1 MRQPIDSA
9 AVRVNR
15 QNDMTETRQ
24 RTGPLG
30 GFPLFTILGFEIR
43 LNLSWLLLG
52 LLITW
57 TLAEGFFPQRYPDLG
72 AHARWWMGVAG
83 AVGVFFSIVFHE
95 LSHSLVGRRF
105 GMPVGGITLFVF
117 GGIAELRHEPK
128 TPYTEFLMA
137 AAGPLSSLVLAG
149 VFFVADN
156 LAQRLG
162 WPLPVVG
169 VLHYMSVI
177 NVVLAVFNLVP
188 AYPLDGGRMFRA
200 ALWAWRKD
208 VREATRIASRV
219 GSYFG
224 LALMVLG
231 VLGFLAGDIVGG
243 MWSFLIGAFLRG
255 AAMTSYRQLLT
266 RQFLEGK
273 TVGDLMNH
281 RPVSVGTSITLREFL
296 EQYVY
301 RTPQVLYPVVDD
313 SHLVGCVKV
322 SQVKAIPREFR
333 GDRTIA
339 DIVSPC
345 SEENTVSP
353 DDNAAELLS
362 GMLVPGVIDRKIVER
377 EGRLVGTISLQD
389 LRNIMA
395 LKLELESE
403 STRERRNW

>member
-1 MRQPIDSA
+1 
-9 AVRVNR
+9 
-15 QNDMTETRQ
+15 MTDKGQEQSRL
-24 RTGPLG
+24 R

-72 AHARWWMGVAG
+72 AQARWWMGVAG

-128 TPYTEFLMA
+128 TPHTEFLMA
-137 AAGPLSSLVLAG
+137 VAGPLSSLVLAG
-149 VFFVADN
+149 IFFVADH

-162 WPLPVVG
+162 WPVPVVG
-169 VLHYMSVI
+169 VLHYLSVI
-177 NVVLAVFNLVP
+177 NVILAVFNLVP

-208 VREATRIASRV
+208 VREATRVASRF
-219 GSYFG
+219 GSFFG

-231 VLGFLAGDIVGG
+231 VLGFLTGDIVGG
-243 MWSFLIGAFLRG
+243 MWSFLIGAFIRG

-273 TVGDLMNH
+273 IVSDLMNDQ
-281 RPVSVGTSITLREFL
+281 PISVAPSITLDVFL

-301 RTPQVLYPVVDD
+301 RKPQVLYPVVDD
-313 SHLVGCVKV
+313 SRLVGCVKV
-322 SQVKAIPREFR
+322 SQVKAIPEELR
-333 GDRTIA
+333 GDRNVS
-339 DIVSPC
+339 DILSPC
-345 SEENTVSP
+345 SEEDTVSP
-353 DDNAAELLS
+353 DDDAAELLS
-362 GMLVPGVIDRKIVER
+362 RMLVPGVVDRKIVQSD
-377 EGRLVGTISLQD
+377 GRLVGTISLQD

-395 LKLELESE
+395 LKLELESRG
-403 STRERRNW
+403 TR

>member
-1 MRQPIDSA
+1 
-9 AVRVNR
+9 
-15 QNDMTETRQ
+15 MTDKGQEQSRL
-24 RTGPLG
+24 R

-57 TLAEGFFPQRYPDLG
+57 TLAEGFFPQRYADLG
-72 AHARWWMGVAG
+72 AQARWWMGVAG

-95 LSHSLVGRRF
+95 LSHSLVGRRC
-105 GMPVGGITLFVF
+105 GMPVGGITLFIF

-137 AAGPLSSLVLAG
+137 VAGPLSSLVLAG
-149 VFFVADN
+149 VFFVADH

-162 WPLPVVG
+162 WPVPVVG
-169 VLHYMSVI
+169 VLHYLSLI
-177 NVVLAVFNLVP
+177 NVILAVFNLLP

-208 VREATRIASRV
+208 VREATRVASRV
-219 GSYFG
+219 GSLFG
-224 LALMVLG
+224 LALMILG
-231 VLGFLAGDIVGG
+231 VLAFLTGDIVGG

-273 TVGDLMNH
+273 IVADLMNDQ
-281 RPVSVGTSITLREFL
+281 PVSVAPSITLEEFL

-301 RTPQVLYPVVDD
+301 RKPQVLYPVVDD
-313 SHLVGCVKV
+313 SRLVGCVKV
-322 SQVKAIPREFR
+322 SQVKAIPEEFR
-333 GDRTIA
+333 GDRNVS
-339 DIVSPC
+339 DILSPC

-353 DDNAAELLS
+353 DDDAAELL
-362 GMLVPGVIDRKIVER
+362 GRMLVPGVVDRKIVESD
-377 EGRLVGTISLQD
+377 GRLVGTISLQD
-389 LRNIMA
+389 LRNIME
-395 LKLELESE
+395 LKLELESQD
-403 STRERRNW
+403 TR

>member
-1 MRQPIDSA
+1 MSDKGQEQSRLQ
-9 AVRVNR
+9 
-15 QNDMTETRQ
+15 
-24 RTGPLG
+24 

-72 AHARWWMGVAG
+72 AQARWWMGVAG

-117 GGIAELRHEPK
+117 GGIAELRQEPK

-137 AAGPLSSLVLAG
+137 VAGPLSSFVLAG
-149 VFFVADN
+149 VFFVADHV
-156 LAQRLG
+156 AQRLG
-162 WPLPVVG
+162 WPAPVVG
-169 VLHYMSVI
+169 VLHYLSVI
-177 NVVLAVFNLVP
+177 NVILAVFNLVP

-208 VREATRIASRV
+208 VREATRVASRV
-219 GSYFG
+219 GSFFG

-231 VLGFLAGDIVGG
+231 VLGFLTGDIVGG

-255 AAMTSYRQLLT
+255 AATTSYRQLLT

-273 TVGDLMNH
+273 IVADLMNDE
-281 RPVSVGTSITLREFL
+281 PISVAPSITLEGFL

-301 RTPQVLYPVVDD
+301 RKPQVLYPVVED
-313 SHLVGCVKV
+313 SRLVGCVKV
-322 SQVKAIPREFR
+322 SQVKGIPKEFR
-333 GDRTIA
+333 GDRNVS
-339 DIVSPC
+339 DILSPC
-345 SEENTVSP
+345 SEEDTVSP
-353 DDNAAELLS
+353 DDDAAALL
-362 GMLVPGVIDRKIVER
+362 GRMLIPGVVDRKIVESD
-377 EGRLVGTISLQD
+377 GRLVGTISLQD

-395 LKLELESE
+395 LKLEIESQD
-403 STRERRNW
+403 TR

>member
-1 MRQPIDSA
+1 
-9 AVRVNR
+9 
-15 QNDMTETRQ
+15 MTDKGQEQSRL
-24 RTGPLG
+24 R

-72 AHARWWMGVAG
+72 AQARWWMGVAG
-83 AVGVFFSIVFHE
+83 AVGVFLSIVFHE

-128 TPYTEFLMA
+128 TPRTEFVMA
-137 AAGPLSSLVLAG
+137 VAGPLSSLVLAG
-149 VFFVADN
+149 VFFVAHH

-162 WPLPVVG
+162 WPIPVVG
-169 VLHYMSVI
+169 VLHYLTVI
-177 NVVLAVFNLVP
+177 NVILAVFNLVP

-208 VREATRIASRV
+208 VREATRVASRV
-219 GSYFG
+219 GSSFG

-231 VLGFLAGDIVGG
+231 VLGFLTGDFVGG
-243 MWSFLIGAFLRG
+243 MWSFLIGAFIRG

-273 TVGDLMNH
+273 TVADLMNDQ
-281 RPVSVGTSITLREFL
+281 PITVAPSITLEEFL

-301 RTPQVLYPVVDD
+301 RKPQLLYPVVDD
-313 SHLVGCVKV
+313 SRLVGCVKI
-322 SQVKAIPREFR
+322 SQVKAIPEEFR
-333 GDRTIA
+333 GERNVS
-339 DIVSPC
+339 DILSLC

-353 DDNAAELLS
+353 DDDAAELL
-362 GMLVPGVIDRKIVER
+362 GRMLVPGVVDSQIVESN
-377 EGRLVGTISLQD
+377 GRLVGTISLQD

-395 LKLELESE
+395 LKLELESQD
-403 STRERRNW
+403 TR